1 MRITLTCQLGTTDY
15 IKFGSMTAGLSFNLD
30 RVPLNWKH
38 DVTVSANVT
47 EFNSRSGVRWGYSEG
62 PSVRTFNGEIIGDVF
77 DGERENIKNIAEQ
90 ATKFNLH
97 PVALVFDGDRGTAFE
112 TVGDDSSAKAF
123 IDPTNILYGTINFN
137 TLDLINT
144 DFDTNSLTIL

>member
-1 MRITLTCQLGTTDY
+1 MINSFFRSLKIIFY
-15 IKFGSMTAGLSFNLD
+15 LSIVILFYLLYLSRDLPSLERLETFDPAMLSTIYD
-30 RVPLNWKH
+30 R
-38 DVTVSANVT
+38 
-47 EFNSRSGVRWGYSEG
+47 
-62 PSVRTFNGEIIGDVF
+62 NGEIIGDVF

-123 IDPTNILYGTINFN
+123 IDPTNILYGTINSELGMVN
-137 TLDLINT
+137 EGWQYDS
-144 DFDTNSLTIL
+144 TNQEWKVIGNLQLTVVEVV